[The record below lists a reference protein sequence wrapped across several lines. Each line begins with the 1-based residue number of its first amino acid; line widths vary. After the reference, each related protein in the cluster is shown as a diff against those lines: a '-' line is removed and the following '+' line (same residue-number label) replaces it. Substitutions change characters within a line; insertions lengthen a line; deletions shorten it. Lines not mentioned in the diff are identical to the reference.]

1 MREGMTKLRAFPRSR
16 LIEVPLCRMRTS
28 ELSLFQAL
36 GDPTAATDPIEADP
50 RLFWDIDW
58 DCGMVMGLQFHQL
71 TEELEV
77 QLDAADVAHALRHLG
92 VPAYEMHFLRLDDPA
107 RFVELCD
114 PPELGWEVWKQV
126 GEGQGERVHLRLS
139 PRDADCWAGEL
150 TSQTGV
156 RHWAARPD
164 PLDDLAAR

>member
-28 ELSLFQAL
+28 ELSLFQSL
-36 GDPTAATDPIEADP
+36 GDPTAATDPFDPDP

-58 DCGMVMGLQFHQL
+58 ACGLVMGLQFHQL

-92 VPAYEMHFLRLDDPA
+92 VPAFDMRFLRLEDPA
-107 RFVELCD
+107 RFVELCR
-114 PPELGWEVWKQV
+114 PPEMVWEVWKEV
-126 GEGQGERVHLRLS
+126 GQGRGERVHLRLS
-139 PRDADCWAGEL
+139 ARDAECWAAEL
-150 TSQTGV
+150 TTETGT
-156 RHWAARPD
+156 RHWAAEPG
-164 PLDDLAAR
+164 

>member
-16 LIEVPLCRMRTS
+16 LIEVPLARVRTL

-50 RLFWDIDW
+50 RLYWDIDW
-58 DCGMVMGLQFHQL
+58 SCGMVMGLQFHQL
-71 TEELEV
+71 TEELEI

-92 VPAYEMHFLRLDDPA
+92 VPAYDMRLLRLEDPA
-107 RFVELCD
+107 RFEALCE
-114 PPELGWEVWKQV
+114 PPELVWEVWKQV
-126 GEGQGERVHLRLS
+126 GDGQGERVHLRLG
-139 PRDADCWAGEL
+139 PRDATCWAAEL

-156 RHWAARPD
+156 THWAARHGGE
-164 PLDDLAAR
+164 